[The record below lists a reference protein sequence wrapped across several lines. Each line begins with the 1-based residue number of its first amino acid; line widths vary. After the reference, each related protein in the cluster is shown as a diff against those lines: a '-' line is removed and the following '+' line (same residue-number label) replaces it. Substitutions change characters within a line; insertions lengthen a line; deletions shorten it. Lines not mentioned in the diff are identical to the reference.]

1 MLVKD
6 GTGNRL
12 DKRVGDPCPIV
23 SSSDLSKLV
32 RTNLF
37 HRHLICLGVVLDRNL
52 SGHAT
57 HGSDFTPMA
66 CLDEQTNVRVHEMH
80 GHGDIFAV
88 WENGVA
94 VSPALFDE
102 AENII
107 PAKNRM

>member
-1 MLVKD
+1 
-6 GTGNRL
+6 
-12 DKRVGDPCPIV
+12 
-23 SSSDLSKLV
+23 
-32 RTNLF
+32 
-37 HRHLICLGVVLDRNL
+37 
-52 SGHAT
+52 
-57 HGSDFTPMA
+57 MA